1 MIAPLCGG
9 GETTFRG
16 EKAII
21 MMKGCIIQ
29 LLQNARSMLC
39 HYIETKRHANIYLPR
54 HTENFQTLPRHT
66 YPINVTEHFL
76 GQMQNI
82 IDRLCFCLNVFINAN
97 NIVYKGKTCEMNQVV
112 FDSFQRCSK

>member
-1 MIAPLCGG
+1 MGVAGTKVSSLGNFEGG
-9 GETTFRG
+9 NHLWDDCYLMWGGTTFRG

-66 YPINVTEHFL
+66 YPINVT
-76 GQMQNI
+76 
-82 IDRLCFCLNVFINAN
+82 
-97 NIVYKGKTCEMNQVV
+97 
-112 FDSFQRCSK
+112 